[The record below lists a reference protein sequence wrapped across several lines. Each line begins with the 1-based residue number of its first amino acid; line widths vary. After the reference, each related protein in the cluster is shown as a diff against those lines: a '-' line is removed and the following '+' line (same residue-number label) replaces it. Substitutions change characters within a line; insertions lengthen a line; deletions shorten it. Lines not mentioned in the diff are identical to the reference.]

1 MYYCQKKLLT
11 PIAQPS
17 ILCTEVH
24 QNTNIDMYAL
34 VCGFPNPR
42 AVAIFVSMLR
52 VINEGAIRSDDH
64 LSTFS
69 ILGH

>member
-1 MYYCQKKLLT
+1 
-11 PIAQPS
+11 
-17 ILCTEVH
+17 
-24 QNTNIDMYAL
+24 MYAL